1 MKKLITTCVMLAA
14 ISTVSLAQTKK
25 PTTSGPGTTTGATKK
40 TPEMAAQKKALAA
53 QKAFGLNSDQYNN
66 IYNVELTYERQ
77 VFDLAAIGE
86 TPSEGRALQLN
97 LSRDGGYK
105 YYLTA
110 EQYAKYET
118 NKNP

>member
-25 PTTSGPGTTTGATKK
+25 ITGAGSAPTTTSGKMTA
-40 TPEMAAQKKALAA
+40 EASAEKKAKAA
-53 QKAFGLNSDQYNN
+53 KAAFDLTAEQYTN

-86 TPSEGRALQLN
+86 KPSEGRALQLN

-105 YYLTA
+105 HYLTA
-110 EQYAKYET
+110 IQYAKYEL